1 MCHNITPSLNTH
13 QGRGTNVSRVLAD
26 SIDSVSQTSEQ
37 AIVIFDS
44 LEYPTNIH
52 IYCFLDQTTGLLV
65 EHIT

>member
-1 MCHNITPSLNTH
+1 
-13 QGRGTNVSRVLAD
+13 VSRVLAD